1 MELPIYELKIVE
13 DLQDDAEVSFVA
25 LVDKPAIMKDFHV
38 FGESFIEPSKGEDKE
53 PFLQRCIKYVIDE
66 GKESEQAVAICNSL
80 WEQHF
85 AEDSYT
91 DYPKQAIE
99 NAKIALRWAE
109 ENGWGEC
116 GTPVGKARANQ
127 LAKGEPI
134 SKDTISRM
142 ASFERH
148 RQNSQKE
155 LGDGCGRLM
164 WLAWGGDAGVEW
176 ASRKLEQLNKF
187 AEVTCPIATQ
197 DIATNLKNR
206 QTAINVAHYGPL
218 NPNLPNEEYWI
229 AKGKQFNTTPDN
241 AKQSICG
248 NCSFFNVSQMIK
260 DCIATGIGNE
270 LDPYNVINAGDLGY
284 CEAFDFKC
292 ASQRTCDAW
301 VVGGPVKMA
310 QIGPKGGIKESDKAP
325 KSDTPNKNPKGEGSA
340 KGDASGKKGAEVTKE
355 QEQTLQKK
363 VDDFNE
369 KESNTKNGRATL
381 GALKSVFQR
390 GLGAYN
396 TSHSPLVKSA
406 EQWAFARVNAF
417 LYLLKNGRPENPKYN
432 TDYDLLP
439 KDHPKNEKFAGE
451 KISYDYD
458 DTLSTERGKQMA
470 TNDIKNG
477 ATVYII
483 SARQDKEGMLT
494 TAKDLGIPESRVYAT
509 GSNKA
514 KVEKVIALGI
524 TKHHDN
530 NADVIKELG
539 SIGAKFIM
547 MQGFAIQNEEQH
559 IISGPLMLADTPIY
573 RSNSKFGEHYV
584 TFSPETI
591 KDIAIKFSK
600 KGYQKNV
607 NLMHDANMQV
617 DGLVMFESFI
627 VDKARGIL
635 PMAGYEDAKDGSWF
649 GSFYVENEQVWN
661 LIKEGKVKG
670 FSVEGYF
677 DYAAPNKEESYAE
690 KKLRELSELLK
701 VPF

>member
-1 MELPIYELKIVE
+1 MELPVYELKIVE

-38 FGESFIEPSKGEDKE
+38 FAESFIEPSKGERKE
-53 PFLQRCIKYVIDE
+53 PFLERCISYVINE

-85 AEDSYT
+85 AEDSFT
-91 DYPKQAIE
+91 DYPKQASE

-127 LAKGEPI
+127 LAKGEAI
-134 SKDTISRM
+134 SKETIARM
-142 ASFERH
+142 ASFARH
-148 RQNSQKE
+148 KENSQKE

-187 AEVTCPIATQ
+187 V
-197 DIATNLKNR
+197 
-206 QTAINVAHYGPL
+206 
-218 NPNLPNEEYWI
+218 
-229 AKGKQFNTTPDN
+229 
-241 AKQSICG
+241 
-248 NCSFFNVSQMIK
+248 
-260 DCIATGIGNE
+260 
-270 LDPYNVINAGDLGY
+270 
-284 CEAFDFKC
+284 
-292 ASQRTCDAW
+292 
-301 VVGGPVKMA
+301 
-310 QIGPKGGIKESDKAP
+310 
-325 KSDTPNKNPKGEGSA
+325 
-340 KGDASGKKGAEVTKE
+340 
-355 QEQTLQKK
+355 
-363 VDDFNE
+363 
-369 KESNTKNGRATL
+369 
-381 GALKSVFQR
+381 
-390 GLGAYN
+390 
-396 TSHSPLVKSA
+396 
-406 EQWAFARVNAF
+406 
-417 LYLLKNGRPENPKYN
+417 
-432 TDYDLLP
+432 
-439 KDHPKNEKFAGE
+439 GE

-458 DTLSTERGKQMA
+458 DTLSTERGKKMA
-470 TNDIKNG
+470 ANDIKNG
-477 ATVYII
+477 AIVYII
-483 SARQDKEGMLT
+483 SARQDKEAMLS
-494 TAKDLGIPESRVYAT
+494 TATELGIPESRVFAT

-514 KVEKVIALGI
+514 KVEKVIELGI
-524 TKHHDN
+524 AKHHDN

-539 SIGAKFIM
+539 VIGSKFST

-617 DGLVMFESFI
+617 EGLVMFESFI

-677 DYAAPNKEESYAE
+677 DYAAPNKEETYAE
-690 KKLRELSELLK
+690 KKLKELSALLK